1 MKILRVNIHRLLHT
15 PSGTANGCLV
25 LPYLVINIL
34 QWPEALSYCSAST
47 LAQQTTGCEQE
58 LQKKFWLKCAEKES
72 SIYFI

>member
-15 PSGTANGCLV
+15 PSGTANGRLV

-34 QWPEALSYCSAST
+34 QWPEALSYCSSST

-58 LQKKFWLKCAEKES
+58 LQKSFG
-72 SIYFI
+72 